1 MQIIIYICTLMAFFL
16 IGCQSKQQPA
26 QQQQQSSSTG
36 PANPKREKLAG
47 RLDSVN
53 NIWIADD
60 KRYEPSGFE
69 GKYASVSRTD
79 SASGASVIGLIN
91 REGEIVVPIRYDGI
105 DLGFS
110 NGVNNVVKGDKYGL
124 VNEDGV
130 EVVPVIY
137 RHIGTL
143 VEDSLLRV
151 SLDGEK
157 FGMIDLQG
165 KVVIPLEYGDVRSVG
180 EGMVAVMKEP
190 QRWGI
195 MNWKREWVHPAVF
208 TFTDRF
214 VNGVVTLQ
222 KADGEDYL
230 VYTNGE
236 IKKK

>member
-1 MQIIIYICTLMAFFL
+1 MQFIIYLCIFIAVFL
-16 IGCQSKQQPA
+16 FGCQSQQQPS
-26 QQQQQSSSTG
+26 QQEAPTG
-36 PANPKREKLAG
+36 TAYTKREKLAG

-53 NIWIADD
+53 NIWIAED
-60 KRYEPSGFE
+60 KRYEPSAFDGND
-69 GKYASVSRTD
+69 GRYASVSRYD
-79 SASGASVIGLIN
+79 SASGASVVGLIN
-91 REGEIVVPIRYDGI
+91 RNGEIVVPVRYDGI
-105 DLGFS
+105 DLGFAD
-110 NGVNNVVKGDKYGL
+110 GLNNVVKDGKYGL

-130 EVVPVIY
+130 ELVPPKY
-137 RHIGTL
+137 QHIGTL
-143 VEDSLLRV
+143 AEDSLLRV

-165 KVVIPLEYGDVRSVG
+165 RVVIPLEYGDVRSVG

-195 MNWKREWVHPAVF
+195 MNRKLEWVHPAVF

-230 VYTNGE
+230 VYSNGTV
-236 IKKK
+236 KKK